1 MSALLRQGARRIGAA
16 VLQRTQAA
24 ITSPAVAE
32 ERRRLVPRRMY
43 STEKLQQSHEGI
55 THEIQQRKDELFD
68 LIAQGQKS
76 ARTRT
81 WHNAWLLQYLSEEV
95 TPRPSDSYLEGVQKK
110 RRFYSRIR
118 NAGLLTLIL
127 AANDY
132 RIVHSEDKKV
142 DLVTMMKEE
151 HGASEVENR
160 ISPDGDGEVIWKDE
174 ETMTEDKI
182 RDANLLTS

>member
-1 MSALLRQGARRIGAA
+1 
-16 VLQRTQAA
+16 
-24 ITSPAVAE
+24 
-32 ERRRLVPRRMY
+32 
-43 STEKLQQSHEGI
+43 
-55 THEIQQRKDELFD
+55 
-68 LIAQGQKS
+68 
-76 ARTRT
+76 
-81 WHNAWLLQYLSEEV
+81 
-95 TPRPSDSYLEGVQKK
+95 VQKT

-132 RIVHSEDKKV
+132 HIVHSEDKKV

-151 HGASEVENR
+151 HGASEVEKR

-182 RDANLLTS
+182 RDANLLTC